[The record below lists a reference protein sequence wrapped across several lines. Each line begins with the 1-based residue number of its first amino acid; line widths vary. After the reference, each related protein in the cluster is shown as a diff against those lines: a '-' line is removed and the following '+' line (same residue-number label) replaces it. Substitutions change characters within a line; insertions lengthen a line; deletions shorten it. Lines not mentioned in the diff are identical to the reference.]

1 MKELHMAYMG
11 GKMKKIICIFFL
23 LVSLILKAN
32 DFNEIIIDYG
42 NKDIGRKFKYDF
54 VELTEYKIVISK
66 DKIKYFKPFIKEIEI
81 RESEYNLIY
90 KIADDTI
97 QKEKLVNCYDNIN
110 VEADIYRE
118 KAREIEEPINVKI
131 RIKGKDYC
139 MVGKNDLL
147 EYLNNKYDLQIKWKS
162 GTFPKIEIKNDFI
175 MLE

>member
-54 VELTEYKIVISK
+54 IELTEYKIVISR

-90 KIADDTI
+90 KI
-97 QKEKLVNCYDNIN
+97 QYK
-110 VEADIYRE
+110 R
-118 KAREIEEPINVKI
+118 
-131 RIKGKDYC
+131 
-139 MVGKNDLL
+139 KN
-147 EYLNNKYDLQIKWKS
+147 
-162 GTFPKIEIKNDFI
+162 
-175 MLE
+175 

>member
-1 MKELHMAYMG
+1 MKELRMAYMG
-11 GKMKKIICIFFL
+11 GKMKKFICIFFL
-23 LVSLILKAN
+23 LVSPILKAN

-54 VELTEYKIVISK
+54 IELTEYKIIISK

-81 RESEYNLIY
+81 RQSEYNLIY
-90 KIADDTI
+90 KIADNTI

-131 RIKGKDYC
+131 RMKGKDYC

-147 EYLNNKYDLQIKWKS
+147 EYLNNKYDLHIKWTS
-162 GTFPKIEIKNDFI
+162 GTFSKLEIKSDFMI
-175 MLE
+175 LE

>member
-1 MKELHMAYMG
+1 MD
-11 GKMKKIICIFFL
+11 IFL
-23 LVSLILKAN
+23 LVSPILKAN

-54 VELTEYKIVISK
+54 IELTEYKIIISK
-66 DKIKYFKPFIKEIEI
+66 DKIKYFKLFIGEIEI

-90 KIADDTI
+90 KIADNTI

-131 RIKGKDYC
+131 KINGKDYC

-147 EYLNNKYDLQIKWKS
+147 EYLNNKYNLQIKWKS
-162 GTFPKIEIKNDFI
+162 GASPKIEIKNNFI